1 LDLRLL
7 LSCSLIRTV
16 NQLLDSRQQQQ
27 FAQPLTR
34 LAGEIDMPVSLV
46 ELRHD
51 ATHRALPA
59 LHLLQM
65 AARDALDWLRA
76 SYWSVQSQK
85 IADAREQCRELLQ
98 TYSESR
104 GKYSATALLQACAEG
119 RMLELLLPMLCDRF
133 LGMVDSTRSISTD
146 NAASSL
152 PMDDHGRGKVKGKVK
167 NKGGKTK
174 AHPDNDNGNVVER
187 YETCWRPVV
196 LELCQHAQ
204 YWPLPLTLLSLTM
217 QHLQRPPAHLRREDP
232 LVPSLQ
238 VPQSLA
244 LIFLAAKTV
253 SLSLSA
259 THPVLVLQMLVT
271 FPSQAASHLLDH
283 LMSGEQSA
291 LLQACTTLAVRPT
304 ETPTPIPTL
313 AANSDREQALL
324 VPLGRQWCPLPLG
337 TVLGG
342 DRSIALDWQQ
352 TTSKKRKQEKLQH
365 SDDDNGD
372 DMDDGDDGI
381 DHLAETEM
389 ESEDRS
395 MFWQPNAAPPSVGGH
410 YAAMWEKEAIL
421 ALASDPTVQLAHRLT

>member
-104 GKYSATALLQACAEG
+104 GKYSATALLQACAES
-119 RMLELLLPMLCDRF
+119 RMLELLLPVLCDRF
-133 LGMVDSTRSISTD
+133 LGIVDSSRSISTD
-146 NAASSL
+146 NAASPL
-152 PMDDHGRGKVKGKVK
+152 PKDHGSSKGKGK
-167 NKGGKTK
+167 GKGKGGKTK
-174 AHPDNDNGNVVER
+174 EHPDNDNGNAVER
-187 YETCWRPVV
+187 YESCWRPVV

-217 QHLQRPPAHLRREDP
+217 QHLQRPLAHLRREDP
-232 LVPSLQ
+232 LVPRLQ

-253 SLSLSA
+253 CLSLSA
-259 THPVLVLQMLVT
+259 THPLLVLQMLVT
-271 FPSQAASHLLDH
+271 FPSQAASHLLDD

-291 LLQACTTLAVRPT
+291 LLQACVTLALRPT
-304 ETPTPIPTL
+304 ATPIPTL
-313 AANSDREQALL
+313 AANSDREQAVL

-342 DRSIALDWQQ
+342 DRSIALDWKQ

-372 DMDDGDDGI
+372 DRDDGI
-381 DHLAETEM
+381 DPLAETEM
-389 ESEDRS
+389 EREDGGS
-395 MFWQPNAAPPSVGGH
+395 MFWQPNAAPPSVEGH
-410 YAAMWEKEAIL
+410 YAAMWEKEAIM
-421 ALASDPTVQLAHRLT
+421 ALASDPTVQLAHRVT